1 MTKDEVR
8 KMNDKVGHDLTKRR
22 INALYMEGKMNWNIY
37 IELIEYNCDCTDSI
51 QQSVKEHADSMKND
65 F

>member
-37 IELIEYNCDCTDSI
+37 IELIEYNCDCTI